1 MGLCREVCFKCL
13 EKNQPVLTF
22 NVFAFGID
30 WSNKFV
36 SCPPQMIK
44 TEFTDNPPKSRWLLS
59 VVLRRRGVL
68 FALNTVSLREQSLKT
83 FDLLLL

>member
-59 VVLRRRGVL
+59 VEGAPPAWCPFRFEHGV
-68 FALNTVSLREQSLKT
+68 FEGTISE
-83 FDLLLL
+83 DI